1 MERTMQRRWKPST
14 RGLGRCLRIVPG
26 LAGALFLSTSAVA
39 LEIDFEAAP
48 NGSDA
53 ASSDWGG
60 VVIGP
65 ALVLDETTIE
75 ALTLHSAVGT
85 WATSPHQG
93 LLNSLA
99 PELSFAADVPFSAF
113 SLSFLSLPRP
123 DAGFFPLLA
132 QLWSGDQLVGQILS
146 DGQTTGDS
154 GLHEGVFSATG
165 ILADRL
171 VIQAIELTSCA
182 LGLCPEPLALRDS
195 FFVDDLQLQTIP
207 EPTTATLLLLG
218 LSGLVAR
225 ARRSQ

>member
-1 MERTMQRRWKPST
+1 MQRRWKRST
-14 RGLGRCLRIVPG
+14 RRLGGRLRIPLA
-26 LAGALFLSTSAVA
+26 LAGALLLAAPAMA
-39 LEIDFEAAP
+39 LEIDFDAAP

-53 ASSDWGG
+53 ASWDWGG

-75 ALTLHSAVGT
+75 ALTLHNAVGT

-93 LLNSLA
+93 LFNSLA
-99 PELSFAADVPFSAF
+99 PELRFAANVPFSAF

-123 DAGFFPLLA
+123 DQGFFQLLA

-154 GLHEGVFSATG
+154 SLHEGVFSASG
-165 ILADRL
+165 FLADRL
-171 VIQAIELTSCA
+171 VILAVEQTSC
-182 LGLCPEPLALRDS
+182 GLDLCAEPLGLRDS
-195 FFVDDLQLQTIP
+195 FFVDDLQLQTVP

-218 LSGLVAR
+218 MTGLVAR
-225 ARRSQ
+225 AWRSR

>member
-1 MERTMQRRWKPST
+1 MQRRWKRST
-14 RGLGRCLRIVPG
+14 RRLGRRLGIPLA
-26 LAGALFLSTSAVA
+26 LAGALLLAAPAMA

-75 ALTLHSAVGT
+75 ALTLYNAVGT

-93 LLNSLA
+93 LFNSLA
-99 PELSFAADVPFSAF
+99 PELRFAADVPFSAF

-123 DAGFFPLLA
+123 DQGFFQLLA

-154 GLHEGVFSATG
+154 GLHEGVFSASG
-165 ILADRL
+165 FLADRL
-171 VIQAIELTSCA
+171 VILAVEQTSCG
-182 LGLCPEPLALRDS
+182 LGLCAEPLGLRDS
-195 FFVDDLQLQTIP
+195 FFVDDLQLQTVP

-218 LSGLVAR
+218 MTGLVAR
-225 ARRSQ
+225 ARRSR

>member
-1 MERTMQRRWKPST
+1 MQRRWKRTT
-14 RGLGRCLRIVPG
+14 RRLGRCLGIPLA
-26 LAGALFLSTSAVA
+26 LAGALLLAAPAMA
-39 LEIDFEAAP
+39 LEIDFDAAP

-75 ALTLHSAVGT
+75 ALTLHNTVGT

-93 LLNSLA
+93 LFNSLA
-99 PELSFAADVPFSAF
+99 AELSFAANVPFSAF

-123 DAGFFPLLA
+123 DQGFFQLLA

-154 GLHEGVFSATG
+154 GLHEGVFSAG
-165 ILADRL
+165 GFLADRL
-171 VIQAIELTSCA
+171 VIQAVEQTSCA
-182 LGLCPEPLALRDS
+182 LGLCAEPLALRDS
-195 FFVDDLQLQTIP
+195 FFVDDLRLQTVP

-218 LSGLVAR
+218 LTGLVAR
-225 ARRSQ
+225 ARRSR